1 MKWFDLC
8 ERSSS
13 TPIVNQRTQSKK
25 PPGVQS
31 EMLPI
36 PDCGEHSYIG
46 SGTLRGK
53 TAVITGGD
61 SGIGRAVSIAFAR
74 EGADVLIAYLHE
86 GEGARSAAAVPCSQ
100 TCRTTASERQGRCWA
115 MVNRASSRRHFL
127 VSIGRFLHE
136 H

>member
-8 ERSSS
+8 ARSSS
-13 TPIVNQRTQSKK
+13 TPIGNQRTQSQQ

-46 SGTLRGK
+46 SGKLRGK

-61 SGIGRAVSIAFAR
+61 SDIGRAVSIAFAR
-74 EGADVLIAYLHE
+74 EGADVLIAYLNE
-86 GEGARSAAAVPCSQ
+86 GEGAGPPRR
-100 TCRTTASERQGRCWA
+100 CRVHKLAKQ
-115 MVNRASSRRHFL
+115 RHRDVKGGAGL
-127 VSIGRFLHE
+127 W
-136 H
+136 